1 MAADERGDYRVC
13 RLLMTCIPSG
23 DAGESLVQVDGINGS
38 FLINHCQ
45 VNSHTPLMDSD
56 SQP

>member
-45 VNSHTPLMDSD
+45 VNTHTPPNG
-56 SQP
+56 Q